1 MHITTILFVAL
12 QTISISLCLRRV
24 YHHVRFERAKRRV
37 EILNEQR
44 DRFRNTLDELKKTMG
59 ELLAVTEEIR
69 KQEGEEKLEKPA
81 ADPEKIVSVNDA
93 TTQAVA
99 PTI

>member
-1 MHITTILFVAL
+1 M
-12 QTISISLCLRRV
+12 
-24 YHHVRFERAKRRV
+24 